1 MRNFVQRYF
10 PYVKVFAGKP
20 QGGNVIPERGNR
32 QWEAASL
39 CKNSRAALQN
49 QDNGL
54 KIIHTI
60 DSLKNA
66 GQPLPA
72 FLLFNPEY
80 WACI

>member
-1 MRNFVQRYF
+1 MRNCVRYF

-32 QWEAASL
+32 RWE
-39 CKNSRAALQN
+39 AALQN
-49 QDNGL
+49 QDNDI
-54 KIIHTI
+54 KIIHMI
-60 DSLKNA
+60 DLLKNA
-66 GQPLPA
+66 RQLLPA